1 MLRTNCTVHDRN
13 RRLRQNGALIMKKF
27 LRIMFLIVI
36 ILSALISVRYAID
49 LYRTKYTPRY
59 LKGNAC

>member
-1 MLRTNCTVHDRN
+1 
-13 RRLRQNGALIMKKF
+13 MKQF
-27 LRIMFLIVI
+27 LRITFLIVI

-59 LKGNAC
+59 LNGNAC